1 MYAFL
6 RGIPIVGGQLV
17 FIFAWYSYSWGAT
30 CVHFYATAN
39 RSPQE
44 RSQQWHAPVA
54 SIRPQLVI
62 HICHHQLLEGIVA
75 HDGSF
80 VEQLVSS
87 MPRVF
92 VAVWPGQQ
100 ANQVTSRLGNRVT
113 SQPVKQSTI
122 RTANQSTLK
131 PVSQST
137 SKPAYQV
144 TR

>member
-1 MYAFL
+1 M
-6 RGIPIVGGQLV
+6 
-17 FIFAWYSYSWGAT
+17 
-30 CVHFYATAN
+30 HFYATAN

-54 SIRPQLVI
+54 SIRPQLVM
-62 HICHHQLLEGIVA
+62 HICHHNLLDGIVA

-80 VEQLVSS
+80 VEQLVLS
-87 MPRVF
+87 MPRVC
-92 VAVWPGQQ
+92 VAVWPGKQS
-100 ANQVTSRLGNRVT
+100 NQVTSRLGNRVT

-131 PVSQST
+131 PVHQST
-137 SKPAYQV
+137 SQLVNQP